1 MPEPGSRRGR
11 AHDAEGARQTIL
23 DAAEEVF
30 AEHGFDG
37 ARIDMIAQVSGY
49 NKSLIFQY
57 FDDKLGLYSAVIR
70 RADNDMRVWQDEA
83 LSELR
88 EMELTVNAEQIRG
101 LLRRYVGLYFNY
113 LVEHPNVLRI
123 YNWEMAERWQTFSKI
138 WSERDRQDVAE
149 FSPVFANIQKAGL
162 MRAEPNPLIQYA
174 VALFSC
180 HTYLAVLSMYQSLVP
195 EQDFDSA
202 AIIEAGREFMIE
214 FITSGLL
221 VDRQAKKQPQPE
233 KRASSRRLKG
243 K

>member
-1 MPEPGSRRGR
+1 MSEPGSRRGR
-11 AHDAEGARQTIL
+11 THDAEGARQTIL
-23 DAAEEVF
+23 DAGEQVF

-37 ARIDMIAQVSGY
+37 ARIDMIAEVAGY

-57 FDDKLGLYSAVIR
+57 FGDKLGLYSAVIR
-70 RADNDMRVWQDEA
+70 RADTEMRVWQDEA
-83 LSELR
+83 LGELQ
-88 EMELTVNAEQIRG
+88 EIELNINSIQIQN
-101 LLRRYVGLYFNY
+101 LLRRYIGLYFDY

-138 WSERDRQDVAE
+138 WNERDRQDVAD
-149 FSPVFANIQKAGL
+149 FTPAFANIQKAGL

-195 EQDFDSA
+195 DQDFDSA
-202 AIIEAGREFMIE
+202 TIIESGRDFLIE
-214 FITSGLL
+214 FITNGLL
-221 VDRQAKKQPQPE
+221 VNKQAKKTSQP
-233 KRASSRRLKG
+233 KKSAASRRLKG